1 MQGTEYGDENLA
13 KSMEAELRAKL
24 AEGRPLKVYCG
35 YDPRT
40 ADLHLGHT
48 ITMRKLRQFQEL
60 GHEVTFLIGSYT
72 SLVGDPSDKDKTRP
86 VMTIEDVNRNSE
98 TYADQAARILDMSKT
113 KLAHNGQWL
122 ANLKLLDLIKL
133 GQNFTLQQFLD
144 RENFAK
150 RWEKGEPI
158 FLQETFYALM
168 QGYDAVAQHTD
179 VQVGGTDQLF
189 NIITAGR
196 KLQEAFGQ
204 KPQVGIIMG
213 ILPGTDGVVKMS
225 KSLGNHIPLNSTP
238 EDMYGKVMSVP
249 DIAMSKF
256 FRLATRWTPDK
267 VAEVEAGLKAGA
279 HPRDV
284 KMTLAWEVTSSF
296 YGDAAADAAQEH
308 FRTVFQ
314 KGGTPEEM
322 PVVKLEGSPKLVEL
336 LVISNLVKS
345 KNEARR
351 LIEQGGVKVDGQTV
365 SDVNAL
371 AAEGV
376 LQVGKRVFVK
386 VTR

>member
-1 MQGTEYGDENLA
+1 
-13 KSMEAELRAKL
+13 
-24 AEGRPLKVYCG
+24 
-35 YDPRT
+35 
-40 ADLHLGHT
+40 
-48 ITMRKLRQFQEL
+48 
-60 GHEVTFLIGSYT
+60 
-72 SLVGDPSDKDKTRP
+72 
-86 VMTIEDVNRNSE
+86 
-98 TYADQAARILDMSKT
+98 
-113 KLAHNGQWL
+113 
-122 ANLKLLDLIKL
+122 
-133 GQNFTLQQFLD
+133 
-144 RENFAK
+144 
-150 RWEKGEPI
+150 
-158 FLQETFYALM
+158 
-168 QGYDAVAQHTD
+168 
-179 VQVGGTDQLF
+179 
-189 NIITAGR
+189 
-196 KLQEAFGQ
+196 
-204 KPQVGIIMG
+204 MG

-225 KSLGNHIPLNSTP
+225 KSLGNHIPLNTTA

-249 DIAMSKF
+249 DIAMGKF

-267 VAEVEAGLKAGA
+267 IAEVEAGLKAGA

-284 KMTLAWEVTSSF
+284 KMILAWEITSSF

-371 AAEGV
+371 ASEGI
-376 LQVGKRVFVK
+376 LQVGKRTFAK
-386 VTR
+386 VSR